1 MSVQS
6 AQLAQ
11 SAELL
16 RPVPDAMIVALMKP
30 MDSALQSSTV
40 YPANTIIPTQFY
52 LPRTDQLHEHAHL
65 TPLPTSKSGQ
75 RLQLPKW
82 QGLG

>member
-1 MSVQS
+1 MGLLTYNQKHDFDQTDWLVQS

-11 SAELL
+11 TAELV
-16 RPVPDAMIVALMKP
+16 RPVPDAMNLRALMKP

-65 TPLPTSKSGQ
+65 TY
-75 RLQLPKW
+75 
-82 QGLG
+82 